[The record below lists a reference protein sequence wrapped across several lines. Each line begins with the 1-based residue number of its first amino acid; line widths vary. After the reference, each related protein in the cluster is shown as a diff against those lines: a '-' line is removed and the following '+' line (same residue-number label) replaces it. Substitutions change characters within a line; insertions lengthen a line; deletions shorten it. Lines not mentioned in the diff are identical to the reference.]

1 MKQEKEQEQ
10 KFLYSSRKQKGQ
22 TLFAFNPDDN
32 TVYKVEIEKESV
44 IFKKKEKIIYK
55 AQVNPKHPVMWAL
68 NLKNAKRKLGIK

>member
-1 MKQEKEQEQ
+1 MKQEEEQEQ

-32 TVYKVEIEKESV
+32 TVYKVDIQKKVSSDEKE
-44 IFKKKEKIIYK
+44 KGTHK
-55 AQVNPKHPVMWAL
+55 AKVNPKHPVMWAL